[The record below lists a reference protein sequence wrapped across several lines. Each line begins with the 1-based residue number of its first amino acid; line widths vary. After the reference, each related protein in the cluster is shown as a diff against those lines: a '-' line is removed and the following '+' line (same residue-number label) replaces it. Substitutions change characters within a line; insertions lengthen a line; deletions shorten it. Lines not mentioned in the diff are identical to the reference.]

1 MIGDLDWKL
10 AWQGIGTLRPKT
22 LDISTWDKGPDRI
35 KKVFSIFDSS
45 LCENNTD
52 MEYMKRTL
60 AQVTLKVKW
69 LLFLTCL
76 ILQLT
81 FRTRNSVHR
90 SLAQNSWL
98 YSMWVERSS
107 GLKWTILESFRGVE
121 SIFEIFVIVF
131 CSKVT
136 SGKDCFCL
144 FDGRDLEILWW
155 FCRGRYTSGS
165 QTALLYLLQRLK
177 WCTFWF
183 WIIL

>member
-22 LDISTWDKGPDRI
+22 LDIATWDKGPDRI

-45 LCENNTD
+45 LCENNAY

-81 FRTRNSVHR
+81 HRMRNSVHR
-90 SLAQNSWL
+90 SLAQNS
-98 YSMWVERSS
+98 
-107 GLKWTILESFRGVE
+107 
-121 SIFEIFVIVF
+121 
-131 CSKVT
+131 
-136 SGKDCFCL
+136 
-144 FDGRDLEILWW
+144 
-155 FCRGRYTSGS
+155 
-165 QTALLYLLQRLK
+165 
-177 WCTFWF
+177 
-183 WIIL
+183 